1 VFLFVWK
8 SKISNLP
15 KIQNFLM
22 NETLFAG
29 KVIVAEPFLGD
40 PNFERSVVL
49 VCEHND
55 EGSFGL
61 VLNNVSKNTIG
72 DVIDDIYVDFP
83 LFIGGPVEQNT
94 LHFVHRLGHLIEDS
108 IDLGN
113 GIFWSGDFESVKSLL
128 NIGSIKS
135 EDIRFF
141 IGYSGWGA
149 GQLNNELAQ
158 NTWIISD
165 INADLLFEE
174 YTPQF
179 WRTILK
185 RMGGDYK
192 ILSNYPVDPRLN

>member
-1 VFLFVWK
+1 MFE
-8 SKISNLP
+8 ISNLP

-22 NETLFAG
+22 NETPNAG
-29 KVIVAEPFLGD
+29 KVLIAEPFLGD

-49 VCEHND
+49 ICEHND

-61 VLNNVSKNTIG
+61 VLNNVSKNTIA
-72 DVIDDIYVDFP
+72 DVVDDIYVDFP
-83 LFIGGPVEQNT
+83 LFVGGPVEQNT

-128 NIGSIKS
+128 SIGTIKT

-149 GQLNNELAQ
+149 GQLGNELAQ
-158 NTWIISD
+158 NTWFVSD
-165 INADLLFEE
+165 INSDVLFEE
-174 YTPQF
+174 YTNQF
-179 WRTILK
+179 WRTVLK

-192 ILSNYPVDPRLN
+192 VLANYPVDPRLN

>member
-1 VFLFVWK
+1 
-8 SKISNLP
+8 LP

-22 NETLFAG
+22 NEIPNAG
-29 KVIVAEPFLGD
+29 KVLIAEPFLGD

-49 VCEHND
+49 ICEHNK

-61 VLNNVSKNTIG
+61 VLNNVSKNTIA
-72 DVIDDIYVDFP
+72 DVVDDIYAEFP

-113 GIFWSGDFESVKSLL
+113 GIFWSGDFESIKSLL
-128 NIGSIKS
+128 SIGTIKS

-149 GQLNNELAQ
+149 GQLGNELAQ
-158 NTWIISD
+158 NTWFVSD
-165 INADLLFEE
+165 INSDVLFEE
-174 YTPQF
+174 YTNQF
-179 WRTILK
+179 WRTVLK

-192 ILSNYPVDPRLN
+192 VLANYPVDPRLN

>member
-1 VFLFVWK
+1 VL
-8 SKISNLP
+8 I
-15 KIQNFLM
+15 
-22 NETLFAG
+22 
-29 KVIVAEPFLGD
+29 AEPFLGD

-49 VCEHND
+49 ICEHND

-61 VLNNVSKNTIG
+61 VLNNVSKNTIA
-72 DVIDDIYVDFP
+72 DVVDDIYVEFP

-113 GIFWSGDFESVKSLL
+113 GIFWSGDFETVKSLL
-128 NIGSIKS
+128 SIGSIKS

-149 GQLNNELAQ
+149 GQLANELAQ
-158 NTWIISD
+158 NTWILSD
-165 INADLLFEE
+165 INSEVLFEE
-174 YTPQF
+174 YTNQF
-179 WRTILK
+179 WRTVLK

-192 ILSNYPVDPRLN
+192 VLANYPVDPRLN

>member
-1 VFLFVWK
+1 MFE
-8 SKISNLP
+8 ISNLP
-15 KIQNFLM
+15 KIQKFLM
-22 NETLFAG
+22 NEIPNAG
-29 KVIVAEPFLGD
+29 KVLIAEPFLGD

-49 VCEHND
+49 ICEHNE

-61 VLNNVSKNTIG
+61 VLNNVSKNTIA
-72 DVIDDIYVDFP
+72 DVVDDIYVEFP

-128 NIGSIKS
+128 SIGTIKS

-149 GQLNNELAQ
+149 GQLGNELAQ
-158 NTWIISD
+158 NTWFVSD
-165 INADLLFEE
+165 INSEVLFEE
-174 YTPQF
+174 YTNQF
-179 WRTILK
+179 WRTVLK

-192 ILSNYPVDPRLN
+192 VLANYPVDPRLN

>member
-1 VFLFVWK
+1 MFE
-8 SKISNLP
+8 ISNLP

-22 NETLFAG
+22 NEIPSAG
-29 KVIVAEPFLGD
+29 KVLIAEPFLGD

-49 VCEHND
+49 ICEHNN

-61 VLNNVSKNTIG
+61 VLNNVSKNTIA
-72 DVIDDIYVDFP
+72 DVVDDIYVDFP

-113 GIFWSGDFESVKSLL
+113 GIFWSGDFESIKSLL
-128 NIGSIKS
+128 SIGTIKS

-149 GQLNNELAQ
+149 GQLGNELAQ
-158 NTWIISD
+158 NTWFVSD
-165 INADLLFEE
+165 INSDVLFEE
-174 YTPQF
+174 YTNQF
-179 WRTILK
+179 WRTVLK

-192 ILSNYPVDPRLN
+192 VLANYPVDPRLN

>member
-1 VFLFVWK
+1 LFE
-8 SKISNLP
+8 ISNLP

-22 NETLFAG
+22 NEIPSAG
-29 KVIVAEPFLGD
+29 KVLIAEPFLGD

-49 VCEHND
+49 ICEHNN

-61 VLNNVSKNTIG
+61 VLNNVSKNTIA
-72 DVIDDIYVDFP
+72 DVVDDVYVEFP

-113 GIFWSGDFESVKSLL
+113 GIFWSGDFESIKSLL
-128 NIGSIKS
+128 SIGTIKS

-149 GQLNNELAQ
+149 GQLGNELAQ
-158 NTWIISD
+158 NTWFVSD
-165 INADLLFEE
+165 INSDVLFEE
-174 YTPQF
+174 YTNQF
-179 WRTILK
+179 WRTVLK

-192 ILSNYPVDPRLN
+192 VLANYPVDPRLN

>member
-1 VFLFVWK
+1 M
-8 SKISNLP
+8 P

-22 NETLFAG
+22 NEIPNAG
-29 KVIVAEPFLGD
+29 KVLIAEPFLGD

-49 VCEHND
+49 ICEHNK

-61 VLNNVSKNTIG
+61 VLNNVSKNTIA
-72 DVIDDIYVDFP
+72 DVVDDIYAEFP

-94 LHFVHRLGHLIEDS
+94 LHFVHRLGQLIEDS

-113 GIFWSGDFESVKSLL
+113 GIFWSGDFESIKSLL
-128 NIGSIKS
+128 SIGTIKS

-149 GQLNNELAQ
+149 GQLGNELAQ
-158 NTWIISD
+158 NTWFVSD
-165 INADLLFEE
+165 INSDVLFEE
-174 YTPQF
+174 YTNQF
-179 WRTILK
+179 WRTVLK

-192 ILSNYPVDPRLN
+192 VLANYPVDPRLN

>member
-1 VFLFVWK
+1 LFE
-8 SKISNLP
+8 ISNLP

-22 NETLFAG
+22 NETPKAG
-29 KVIVAEPFLGD
+29 KVLIAEPFLGD

-49 VCEHND
+49 ICEHNE

-61 VLNNVSKNTIG
+61 VLNNVSKNTIA
-72 DVIDDIYVDFP
+72 DVVDDIYVEFP

-128 NIGSIKS
+128 SIGTIKS

-149 GQLNNELAQ
+149 GQLRNELAQ
-158 NTWIISD
+158 NTWFVSD
-165 INADLLFEE
+165 INSDVLFEE
-174 YTPQF
+174 YTNQF
-179 WRTILK
+179 WRTVLK

-192 ILSNYPVDPRLN
+192 VLANYPVDPRLN

>member
-1 VFLFVWK
+1 M
-8 SKISNLP
+8 P

-22 NETLFAG
+22 NEIPNAG
-29 KVIVAEPFLGD
+29 KVLIAEPFLGD

-49 VCEHND
+49 ICEHNK

-61 VLNNVSKNTIG
+61 VLNNVSKNTIA
-72 DVIDDIYVDFP
+72 DVVDDIYAEFP

-113 GIFWSGDFESVKSLL
+113 GIFWSGDFESIKSLL
-128 NIGSIKS
+128 SIGTIKS

-149 GQLNNELAQ
+149 GQLGNELAQ
-158 NTWIISD
+158 NTWFVSD
-165 INADLLFEE
+165 INSDVLFEE
-174 YTPQF
+174 YTNQF
-179 WRTILK
+179 WRTVLK

-192 ILSNYPVDPRLN
+192 VLANYPVDPRLN

>member
-1 VFLFVWK
+1 
-8 SKISNLP
+8 LP

-22 NETLFAG
+22 NEIPNAG
-29 KVIVAEPFLGD
+29 KVLIAEPFLGD

-49 VCEHND
+49 ICEHNK

-61 VLNNVSKNTIG
+61 VLNNVSKNTIA
-72 DVIDDIYVDFP
+72 DVVDDIYVEFP

-113 GIFWSGDFESVKSLL
+113 GIFWSGDFESIKSLL
-128 NIGSIKS
+128 SIGTIKS

-149 GQLNNELAQ
+149 GQLGNELAQ
-158 NTWIISD
+158 NTWFVSD
-165 INADLLFEE
+165 INSDVLFEE
-174 YTPQF
+174 YTNQF
-179 WRTILK
+179 WRTVLK

-192 ILSNYPVDPRLN
+192 VLANYPVDPRLN